1 MNLSML
7 DEITST
13 DRLRSCLGLAI
24 AEARMVK
31 SLLKKKNLVSDLEQV
46 KQLVNV
52 EREIDYLETTLFEL
66 ESKDS
71 Q

>member
-1 MNLSML
+1 MTLSTHE
-7 DEITST
+7 DIVST
-13 DRLRSCLGLAI
+13 DRLRSGLGLAI

-31 SLLKKKNLVSDLEQV
+31 SLLQRKNLAPSLEQV
-46 KQLVNV
+46 KQLVNL